1 MEQPGSLWL
10 SCLRRE
16 SETPMLEM
24 DIFITFMRH
33 GRSRADDEQVIEG
46 RYDSP
51 LTEVGREQVTRRA
64 RKWLEIGVRYD
75 RIVASTLVRARESAE
90 IVGYVLQVPVDLD
103 PDWME
108 MDSGPLAG
116 MSYEEAQER
125 YPRPAFRN
133 PYEGLAGSGESEWD
147 LQIRAAR
154 AVQKVI
160 RRGPGRYL
168 VVAHGG
174 ILNAALRHVV
184 GAPVPL
190 NGQGIWFEFEDT
202 GYYETVYKPTK
213 HSWVLKSSSF
223 LHNI

>member
-1 MEQPGSLWL
+1 MVDN
-10 SCLRRE
+10 
-16 SETPMLEM
+16 

-33 GRSRADDEQVIEG
+33 GRSRADDEQVHEG

-51 LTEVGREQVTRRA
+51 LTEVGRKQVTRHA
-64 RKWLEIGVRYD
+64 RQWLETGVRYD
-75 RIVASTLVRARESAE
+75 RIVTSTLARARESAE
-90 IVGYVLQVPVDLD
+90 IVGRVLQVPVDLD

-108 MDSGPLAG
+108 MDNGPLAG
-116 MSYEEAQER
+116 LSFEEAQER

-147 LQIRAAR
+147 LHSRAAR
-154 AVQKVI
+154 AVKRLI
-160 RRGPGRYL
+160 RRGSGRYL

-190 NGQGIWFEFEDT
+190 NGQGIWFEFDDT
-202 GYYETVYKPTK
+202 GYYETVYTPTK
-213 HSWVLKSSSF
+213 HYWK
-223 LHNI
+223 IRQIG

>member
-1 MEQPGSLWL
+1 MVEK
-10 SCLRRE
+10 
-16 SETPMLEM
+16 

-33 GRSRADDEQVIEG
+33 GRSRADDEQVLEG

-64 RKWLEIGVRYD
+64 RQWLETGVRYD
-75 RIVASTLVRARESAE
+75 RIVTSTLARARESAE
-90 IVGYVLQVPVDLD
+90 IVGRVLQVPVDLD

-108 MDSGPLAG
+108 MDNGPLAG
-116 MSYEEAQER
+116 LSYEEAQER

-147 LQIRAAR
+147 LHSRAAR
-154 AVQKVI
+154 AVQRLI
-160 RRGPGRYL
+160 RRGSGRYL

-190 NGQGIWFEFEDT
+190 NGQGIWFGFDDA
-202 GYYETVYKPTK
+202 GFYETVYTPTR
-213 HSWVLKSSSF
+213 HIWR
-223 LHNI
+223 IRQIG

>member
-64 RKWLEIGVRYD
+64 RQWLETGVCYD
-75 RIVASTLVRARESAE
+75 RIITSTLARARESAE
-90 IVGYVLQVPVDLD
+90 IVGRVLQVPVDLD

-108 MDSGPLAG
+108 MDNGPLAG
-116 MSYEEAQER
+116 LSHEEAQER

-147 LQIRAAR
+147 LHSRAAR
-154 AVQKVI
+154 AVQRLI

-190 NGQGIWFEFEDT
+190 NRQGIWFEFDDA
-202 GYYETVYKPTK
+202 GFYETVYTPTR
-213 HSWVLKSSSF
+213 HIWR
-223 LHNI
+223 IY

>member
-1 MEQPGSLWL
+1 
-10 SCLRRE
+10 
-16 SETPMLEM
+16 M
-24 DIFITFMRH
+24 DNKEIYITFMRH
-33 GRSRADDEQVIEG
+33 GRSRADDEQVHEG

-51 LTEVGREQVTRRA
+51 LTDVGREQAARRA
-64 RKWLEIGVRYD
+64 RQWLDAGVRYD

-90 IVGYVLQVPVDLD
+90 IVGRVLQVAVDPD

-108 MDSGPLAG
+108 MNNGPLAG
-116 MSYEEAQER
+116 LSFEEAQER

-147 LQIRAAR
+147 LHSRAAR
-154 AVQKVI
+154 AVQNVI
-160 RRGPGRYL
+160 RRGPGRFL

-202 GYYETVYKPTK
+202 GFYETIYAPDRHFWILKNPCLHSTTK
-213 HSWVLKSSSF
+213 
-223 LHNI
+223 NG

>member
-1 MEQPGSLWL
+1 VVEK
-10 SCLRRE
+10 
-16 SETPMLEM
+16 

-33 GRSRADDEQVIEG
+33 GRSRADDEQVHEG

-64 RKWLEIGVRYD
+64 RQWLETGVRYD
-75 RIVASTLVRARESAE
+75 RIVASTLARARESAE
-90 IVGYVLQVPVDLD
+90 IVGRVLQVPVDLD

-108 MDSGPLAG
+108 MDNGPLAG
-116 MSYEEAQER
+116 LSYEEAQER

-147 LQIRAAR
+147 LHSRAAR
-154 AVQKVI
+154 AVQRLI

-190 NGQGIWFEFEDT
+190 NGQGIWFEFEDV
-202 GYYETVYKPTK
+202 GFYETVYTPTR
-213 HSWVLKSSSF
+213 HFWILKSPCF
-223 LHNI
+223 HHNIEKSAEING